1 MLPGGKKLPGF
12 LHWAVKRRQLAID
25 HISASIEGAF
35 RARNGEK
42 RPCRAKEYENKASV
56 IAML

>member
-1 MLPGGKKLPGF
+1 MLPGGRKLPGF
-12 LHWAVKRRQLAID
+12 LHWAVKRRQLALG
-25 HISASIEGAF
+25 HAPASVKGAF